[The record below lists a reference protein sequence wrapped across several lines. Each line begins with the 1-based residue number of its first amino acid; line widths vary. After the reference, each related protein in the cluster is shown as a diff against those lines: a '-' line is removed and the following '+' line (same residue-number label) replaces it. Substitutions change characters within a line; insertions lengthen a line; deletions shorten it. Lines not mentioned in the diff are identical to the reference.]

1 MFSRKQKR
9 PGPQSGLTKAAY
21 QLAQRRLKFWMPYVQ
36 ARIEE
41 LQARIR
47 DKRLPAAQDE
57 N

>member
-21 QLAQRRLKFWMPYVQ
+21 QLAQRRLKFWMPDVQ

-47 DKRLPAAQDE
+47 DKRLPAGQGED
-57 N
+57 